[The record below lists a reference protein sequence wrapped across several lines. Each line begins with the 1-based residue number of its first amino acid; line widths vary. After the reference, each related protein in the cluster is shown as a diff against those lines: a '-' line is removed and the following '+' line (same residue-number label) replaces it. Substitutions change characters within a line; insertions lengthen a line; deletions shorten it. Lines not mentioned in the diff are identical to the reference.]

1 MRHEDSFGMKKHKVA
16 IGDIARLLN
25 ISITTVSFILNGKA
39 EEKRISHDLT
49 KKVLKLVKEL
59 GYVPSLLAKSLRT
72 GKTNIIGLIVEDISN
87 PFFANVARLIEEN
100 ASKRG
105 YRIFYCSSE
114 SDTAKTKDLINLFRE
129 RQVDGYIITP
139 AKGIEEDI
147 RLLQKNE
154 SKVVLFDRYL
164 PDVNT
169 NYVVVDNYGG
179 AFAATDHL
187 VQQGYKHIAIVT
199 LQSEQTQMKDRLEGY
214 KEAVS
219 RNGLKPSVKKIKF
232 NDDPE
237 KIIQQISDF
246 LASKKKLDGVFF
258 ATNYLGISGLEAI
271 RRLNLKIPSD
281 IGVVS
286 FDDHDLFRFY
296 APSITVVSQPIA
308 EMSQKIIN
316 ILLEQLED
324 VKDKKSRHF
333 VLPTKLIVRESTSYK
348 DAVLEPILR

>member
-1 MRHEDSFGMKKHKVA
+1 MKKNRVA
-16 IGDIARLLN
+16 IGDIARQLN

-39 EEKRISHDLT
+39 EEKRISNDLT
-49 KKVLKLVKEL
+49 KKVLKLVKEV
-59 GYVPSLLAKSLRT
+59 GYVPNPLAKSLRT

-114 SDTAKTKDLINLFRE
+114 SDTAKTRDLINLFRE

-147 RLLQKNE
+147 RALLKNKA
-154 SKVVLFDRYL
+154 KVILFDRYL
-164 PDVNT
+164 PDVDT
-169 NYVVVDNYGG
+169 NYVVVDNYAG
-179 AFAATDHL
+179 AFDATNHL
-187 VQQGYKHIAIVT
+187 VQQGFKHIAIVT

-214 KEAVS
+214 KEVVS
-219 RNGLKPSVKKIKF
+219 RNGMKPSVKKIRF
-232 NDDPE
+232 NDNPE
-237 KIIQQISDF
+237 KVIQQISDF
-246 LASKKKLDGVFF
+246 LASKKQLDSVFF

-286 FDDHDLFRFY
+286 FDDHDLFRLY
-296 APSITVVSQPIA
+296 APSITVVAQPIA
-308 EMSQKIIN
+308 EMSQKLIN
-316 ILLEQLED
+316 VLLEQLDD
-324 VKDKKSRHF
+324 VNDKKNKHF
-333 VLPTKLIVRESTSYK
+333 VLPTKLIVRESTICTA
-348 DAVLEPILR
+348 AVLER